1 MVNSNTVG
9 TFINSVAG
17 DKRKSKDVAGRLVE
31 EVTELALA
39 TGLSGAQILA
49 HVADSLYNQSIK
61 QGNKIGKTVFPS
73 EVTDSASNI
82 PEECADVSLVLKDLA
97 YVANVNIS
105 DEEDKKWAK
114 FTKKTFRV
122 SDVGTVYAVKPHIIK
137 D

>member
-17 DKRKSKDVAGRLVE
+17 DKRKAKDVAGRLVE

-49 HVADSLYNQSIK
+49 HVTDSLYNQSIK
-61 QGNKIGKTVFPS
+61 QGKKIGKTVFPS

-114 FTKKTFRV
+114 FTKKTLRV